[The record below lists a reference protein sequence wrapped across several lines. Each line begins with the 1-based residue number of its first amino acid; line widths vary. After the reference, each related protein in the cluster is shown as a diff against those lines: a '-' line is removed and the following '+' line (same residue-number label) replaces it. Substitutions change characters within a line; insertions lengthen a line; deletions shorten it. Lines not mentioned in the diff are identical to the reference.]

1 MASNPPAKC
10 CTIGVKHEG
19 TPSGKSVKVGQHE
32 AYLATPPE
40 GKAHKDTAILYLPD
54 VLGIWQNAQLIADQ
68 FAANG
73 YLTLVPDLFNGDP
86 IPVNGLGGM
95 DIMTWLKEGS
105 DGKHPHTKEV
115 VDPIVVEAIKV
126 LKEEYGVK
134 KIGAVGYCFGGKVLF
149 PLPSPSPSS
158 PAPLNPVPPS
168 NLPYT
173 NLPPPQQYVVRHY
186 KDGIQVGFVAHPSF
200 VEEDELAAIT
210 GPLSIAA
217 AETDQIFPAEKRHK
231 SEVILKDTKLPY
243 QINLYSGVSHGFAV
257 RCDLS
262 DKVQKWAKE
271 QAFNQ
276 AVAWFDQHLV

>member
-10 CTIGVKHEG
+10 CTIGVRHEG
-19 TPSGKSVKVGQHE
+19 TPGGKSVKVGQHE

-68 FAANG
+68 LAANG

-115 VDPIVVEAIKV
+115 VDPIVEEAIKV

-134 KIGAVGYCFGGKVLF
+134 KLGAVGYCFGAK
-149 PLPSPSPSS
+149 
-158 PAPLNPVPPS
+158 
-168 NLPYT
+168 
-173 NLPPPQQYVVRHY
+173 YVVRHY